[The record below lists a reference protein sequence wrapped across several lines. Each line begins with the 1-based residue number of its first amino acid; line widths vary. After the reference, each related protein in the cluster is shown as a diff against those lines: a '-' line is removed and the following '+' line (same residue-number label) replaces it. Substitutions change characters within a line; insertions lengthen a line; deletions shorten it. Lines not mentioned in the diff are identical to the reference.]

1 MNKEVDQDKNVRPAA
16 DEGEYTSPRI
26 ETVIT
31 PTDLEREVHY
41 AGTTD
46 GASLGQ
52 VP

>member
-1 MNKEVDQDKNVRPAA
+1 MNKEVDQDKIVRPA

-46 GASLGQ
+46 GVSLGQ